1 MKEFNEL
8 VVIFLQVE
16 HLFMCLRCPQLILRV
31 QIKKIWYLKSILL
44 SLEII
49 FTCWKWV
56 LQVKSNFMTHKLNLQ
71 ATSFSFTSSENW
83 LNFDDEKKRWRLE
96 VKKGCQIF

>member
-49 FTCWKWV
+49 FTCWKRV
-56 LQVKSNFMTHKLNLQ
+56 LL
-71 ATSFSFTSSENW
+71 
-83 LNFDDEKKRWRLE
+83 
-96 VKKGCQIF
+96 VKKKQFYDSQIKFASYELLFYEFRKLT